1 MKKCVL
7 IQANGN
13 NERLGKFF
21 DIPKHE
27 LFFDGKKILDHI
39 LLNCEKLNCDIFIS
53 IRENTKINS
62 ELKNFKVIEC
72 SQTFNRIDTLEQCLK
87 QLENYDSVLVL
98 DSDVIISYEVLKFL
112 NGNSLAVGPYKYD
125 GKKYGFVDVNPS
137 FEYISGNEKE
147 NETNY
152 ITVGA
157 YSFNKKS
164 FLRFLNLKNNRSNE
178 SLLNYYNIEKP
189 KIFFSNSHICLGDI
203 NCYMEAIWS
212 SQ

>member
-13 NERLGKFF
+13 NERLGRFF

-27 LFFDGKKILDHI
+27 LFFKNKRIIDQIVSNCKN
-39 LLNCEKLNCDIFIS
+39 LNSDIFIS
-53 IRENTKINS
+53 IRENTKLNCES
-62 ELKNFKVIEC
+62 KCFKIIE
-72 SQTFNRIDTLEQCLK
+72 SPQTFNRIDTLEQCLSK
-87 QLENYDSVLVL
+87 LHSYDSILVL
-98 DSDVIISYEVLKFL
+98 DSDVIISHEVLKFL

-125 GKKYGFVDVNPS
+125 GKKYGFIDVSPS
-137 FEYISGNEKE
+137 FEYVFGNEKE
-147 NETNY
+147 KETNY

-157 YSFNKKS
+157 YSLDRKS
-164 FLRFLNLKNNRSNE
+164 FSKFLSLKNNRSKE

-203 NCYMEAIWS
+203 NSYMEAIWS